1 MTQPTRSVA
10 FCLALGALGVVG
22 AGCGGG
28 EEAAAR
34 EQAGARAAR
43 DAAAATARDAATIPS
58 TGLWTEAHLVE
69 RLVRAGVAPRPV
81 DDAPPGPEWMRAPH
95 LLFLAG
101 GGELH
106 VWIYPDSTAR
116 RAVTDGLEPFTAAPR
131 GVTGPYA
138 PPFLLI
144 VQNNL
149 AAVAVG
155 GRVSNHDRIALA
167 LQAGLP
173 VTSSPPP
180 TPTP

>member
-1 MTQPTRSVA
+1 MRSVA
-10 FCLALGALGVVG
+10 FCLALGALWT
-22 AGCGGG
+22 GCGGG
-28 EEAAAR
+28 EAAAAR
-34 EQAGARAAR
+34 EQAAAQTAR
-43 DAAAATARDAATIPS
+43 DAAATTAREAATIPS

-69 RLVRAGVAPRPV
+69 RLVRAGVAPRRV
-81 DDAPPGPEWMRAPH
+81 DDAPPGPEWMRAPQ
-95 LLFLAG
+95 LVFLAG

-116 RAVTDGLEPFTAAPR
+116 RAVTDGLEPLTAAPR

-138 PPFLLI
+138 PPFLL
-144 VQNNL
+144 VAQNNL
-149 AAVAVG
+149 AAVIVG

-173 VTSSPPP
+173 VTSPPSP